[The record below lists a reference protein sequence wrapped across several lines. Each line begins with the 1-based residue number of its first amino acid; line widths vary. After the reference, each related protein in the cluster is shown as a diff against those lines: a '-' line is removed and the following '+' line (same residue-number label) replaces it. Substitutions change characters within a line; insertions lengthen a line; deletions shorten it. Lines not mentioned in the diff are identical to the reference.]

1 MIEVAVAGVGMT
13 AFGRFPDRRIDAMG
27 ADAVAEALADAG
39 VSAADVDAVW
49 CGNVLGG
56 GAAGQRSISATAIEG
71 VPVQNIENAC
81 ASGSHAF
88 AEAFA
93 AVRDGRVRVALVIG
107 VESATTAF
115 DGGLITLDRDDE
127 PTRLGLN
134 LPGIYAMNASRYLA
148 EYDADPR
155 ALAAVSV
162 KNHAAGVNNP
172 RARFREAVTLDE
184 VLDSKP
190 IAEPLTLLQCC
201 ANADGAAALVL
212 MPTADARADAIRVL
226 GCGVASGYRID
237 RGYDLS
243 RSRIT
248 AAAGDRAFA
257 DAGIDRSRVDL
268 AEVHD
273 AFTIGELIAL
283 ESLGLAERGRAWRMT
298 LDGETS
304 PGGVLP
310 VNTSGGLLSRGHA
323 VGASGVAQVVEL
335 SRQLQGRSEN
345 PAPGAEVAL
354 AHTVGG
360 GVATHDG
367 IASVVGLLARPE
379 VVR

>member
-1 MIEVAVAGVGMT
+1 MIDVAIAGVGMT
-13 AFGRFPDRRIDAMG
+13 PFGRFPDRRIDDMG

-39 VSAADVDAVW
+39 LTAADLEAVW
-49 CGNVLGG
+49 AGNVLGG
-56 GAAGQRSISATAIEG
+56 GAAGQRSLAGAGVEG
-71 VPVQNIENAC
+71 IPVQNLENAC

-88 AEAFA
+88 AEAFH
-93 AVRDGRVRVALVIG
+93 AVRTGRVRAALVLG

-115 DGGLITLDRDDE
+115 DGLITLDRDDE

-148 EYDADPR
+148 AYGADPR
-155 ALAAVSV
+155 ALATVSV
-162 KNHAAGVNNP
+162 KNHAGGVNNP
-172 RARFREAVTLDE
+172 RARFRESVTIDE
-184 VLDSKP
+184 VLASKP

-201 ANADGAAALVL
+201 ANADGAAAVVLV
-212 MPTADARADAIRVL
+212 PAADARPDAVRVL
-226 GCGVASGYRID
+226 GAGVSSGFRID
-237 RGYDLS
+237 ADYDLTL
-243 RSRIT
+243 SRIT

-257 DAGIDRSRVDL
+257 DAGIDRSRVDI

-283 ESLGLAERGRAWRMT
+283 ESLGLAERGHAWRMT
-298 LDGETS
+298 LDGETT
-304 PGGVLP
+304 PGGALP

-335 SRQLQGRSEN
+335 SRQLKGVSEN
-345 PAPGAEVAL
+345 PTPGAGVAL

-367 IASVVGLLARPE
+367 IAAVVSLLARPDA
-379 VVR
+379 VR